1 MDKFYNQTLI
11 KLESEIKELEIE
23 TDCSIER
30 IEAVIQ
36 LIIKCLSDVK
46 HYVLKRGFKNV
57 DEEIR
62 FFKYQKPIIVSKLIY
77 YNAIYKIETRR
88 PYGNK
93 RTKKYFVK
101 ELKKLKRFFE
111 NNLDFYKYYRSN
123 NSFFD
128 EQFFVRG
135 KHDIR
140 LWLDTF
146 YFEAD
151 HRFSTSHDYKV
162 AKIIA
167 NDLIQ
172 VYLEDRLNNINVKKV
187 SDNSLIWT
195 ASKTALTELIY
206 ALYSHGVFNNG
217 NTEIK
222 LIAKTFEDAFNIE
235 LGDFYHTFMELKAR
249 KINRTKF
256 LDRLC
261 EALIKKMDE
270 QDEKQ

>member
-1 MDKFYNQTLI
+1 MDKFYKKTLYE
-11 KLESEIKELEIE
+11 LETTIHELEIE
-23 TDCSIER
+23 TEYPIQR
-30 IEAVIQ
+30 IEAVIV
-36 LIIKCLSDVK
+36 LIVNSLSK
-46 HYVLKRGFKNV
+46 LKEFVLKKGFKNI
-57 DEEIR
+57 DEEIL
-62 FFKYQKPIIVSKLIY
+62 FFKYQKPVIVSKLIY

-93 RTKKYFVK
+93 RTKKYLSK
-101 ELKKLKRFFE
+101 ELKKLQRFFK

-206 ALYSHGVFNNG
+206 ALYSHGAFNNG

>member
-101 ELKKLKRFFE
+101 ELKKLKRFFD

-123 NSFFD
+123 NSFVD
-128 EQFFVRG
+128 EKFFVRG

-172 VYLEDRLNNINVKKV
+172 VY
-187 SDNSLIWT
+187 
-195 ASKTALTELIY
+195 
-206 ALYSHGVFNNG
+206 
-217 NTEIK
+217 
-222 LIAKTFEDAFNIE
+222 
-235 LGDFYHTFMELKAR
+235 
-249 KINRTKF
+249 
-256 LDRLC
+256 
-261 EALIKKMDE
+261 
-270 QDEKQ
+270 